1 MTTFPEER
9 VADGPVHDDY
19 LPKMTIPDTFRHGRN
34 VHDGYQRGWGLEFG
48 GLDALVNQDPLF
60 QQAVAAVD
68 GRSVQDTYR
77 QKNLFLLIK
86 FYLRKIAPGCI
97 IEFGSYRGGSAIFM
111 AHLCRALSPQTQVYA
126 LDTFAGMPETD
137 RAIDAHSGG
146 DFANTDFE
154 ELQAYVSQLGLSNLH
169 LVRGPFEATTP
180 NLLATCGPVA
190 LAHIDCD
197 IRSAVAYSYNV
208 VKPAMCEGAYIVFD
222 DATVS
227 SCIGATE
234 VVEQDVIARDGLRSE
249 QIFPHFVFRH
259 VGAEPIA

>member
-1 MTTFPEER
+1 MS
-9 VADGPVHDDY
+9 DDY
-19 LPKMTIPDTFRHGRN
+19 LPKLTIPDVMRFGRN

-48 GLDALVNQDPLF
+48 SLASSIDQDPLF
-60 QQAVAAVD
+60 REAVEAVG
-68 GRSVQDTYR
+68 GRSVQDPFR
-77 QKNLFLLIK
+77 QKNLFLLLK
-86 FYLRKIAPGCI
+86 FYLPKISAGAI
-97 IEFGSYRGGSAIFM
+97 IEFGSFRGGSAIFM
-111 AHLCRALSPQTQVYA
+111 ARICQAVLPQTQVYA

-146 DFANTDFE
+146 DFANTNFE
-154 ELQAYVSQLGLSNLH
+154 ELEAYVAQLGLSNLH
-169 LVRGPFEATTP
+169 LVRGLFEDTTP
-180 NLLATCGPVA
+180 KVLETCGPVT

-197 IRSAVAYSYNV
+197 IRSACAYSYNV
-208 VKPAMCEGAYIVFD
+208 VRPAMCEGGYIVFD

-259 VGAEPIA
+259 TKG